1 MAVTKIHAIKATVDK
16 AIKYI
21 CNPQKTDDQVLVSSF
36 GCAPETADL
45 DFKFTLSHARKGNPN
60 KAFHLIQSF
69 MPGEITGEEANRIGK
84 ELADSLLQ
92 GKYSYVLATHVDRNH
107 IHNHL
112 IFCAADNIDYN
123 KYHDCKQSYY
133 HLRKLSDQLCS
144 AHDKSVILE
153 FKEHGKS
160 YAEWQNDKK
169 GTSWKTEIRKDINEC
184 IKAAASYDDFIRRM
198 RAKGYTIEGESFEP
212 DAPKYISFRP
222 AGKDRFVRGRD
233 RSLGKEYTKE
243 RIKERIE
250 EKAKLRSE
258 KLQSSPRK
266 ANDLIDTSDIKFAD
280 NPGLN
285 RWANLENL
293 KRFAAMYA
301 ELGRLGLQSPEE
313 LDARLSELRST
324 MQLSK
329 KTIVELER
337 KMRSFAE
344 ILSFAKQYSENKKY
358 DAGYQK
364 SKDPDRYYRMHQDE
378 LTLCRGAKK
387 ILENMGVDLKALNV
401 EEMQDHHEQIQGDC
415 ARLTNSYTELER
427 EYDKLAK
434 IQNSIKE
441 YMKEEQEPQK
451 VKDRNK
457 EL

>member
-1 MAVTKIHAIKATVDK
+1 
-16 AIKYI
+16 
-21 CNPQKTDDQVLVSSF
+21 
-36 GCAPETADL
+36 
-45 DFKFTLSHARKGNPN
+45 
-60 KAFHLIQSF
+60 

-92 GKYSYVLATHVDRNH
+92 GKYSYVLATHMDRNH
-107 IHNHL
+107 VHNHL
-112 IFCAADNIDYN
+112 IFCAADNVDYN

-133 HLRKLSDQLCS
+133 HLRKLSDQLCA

-153 FKEHGKS
+153 FKERGKS

-184 IKAAASYDDFIRRM
+184 IKAAASYDDFLRRM
-198 RAKGYTIEGESFEP
+198 RAKGYEIEGEAFEP

-258 KLQSSPRK
+258 KLQSSPKK
-266 ANDLIDTSDIKFAD
+266 ASDFIDTSDKKFAE

-285 RWANLENL
+285 RWANLQNL

-313 LDARLSELRST
+313 LDARLSELRAEL
-324 MQLSK
+324 QLSK

-344 ILSFAKQYSENKKY
+344 VLSFAKQYHENKKY

-378 LTLCRGAKK
+378 LTLCWGAKK
-387 ILENMGVDLKALNV
+387 ILENMGVDLKTLNV
-401 EEMQDHHEQIQGDC
+401 EEMQDHYEQMQEDC
-415 ARLTNSYTELER
+415 SSLTDSYMELDR

-434 IQNSIKE
+434 IQNNI
-441 YMKEEQEPQK
+441 
-451 VKDRNK
+451 
-457 EL
+457 

>member
-84 ELADSLLQ
+84 ELADSLLR

-107 IHNHL
+107 VHNHL

-160 YAEWQNDKK
+160 YAEWQNNKK
-169 GTSWKTEIRKDINEC
+169 GNSWKTAIRQDINEC
-184 IKAAASYDDFIRRM
+184 IKGAASYDDFLRRM
-198 RAKGYTIEGESFEP
+198 RAKGYEIEGESFDS

-222 AGKDRFVRGRD
+222 AGKDRFARGRD

-250 EKAKLRSE
+250 EKAKIRTE
-258 KLQSSPRK
+258 KFQSAPRK
-266 ANDLIDTSDIKFAD
+266 STGFIDTSDKKFAE

-285 RWANLENL
+285 RWANLQNL
-293 KRFAAMYA
+293 KLFSTMYA

-313 LDARLSELRST
+313 LESRLSELNNAVRNG
-324 MQLSK
+324 K
-329 KTIVELER
+329 KTVVELER
-337 KMRSFAE
+337 KMRSIAE
-344 ILSFAKQYSENKKY
+344 VLSFAKQYQENKKY
-358 DAGYQK
+358 DARYQK
-364 SKDPDRYYRMHQDE
+364 SKDPDRYYRIHQDE
-378 LTLCRGAKK
+378 LTLCWGAKK
-387 ILENMGVDLKALNV
+387 ILESMGIDLKTVNV
-401 EEMQDHHEQIQGDC
+401 EEIQNHYEQMQDDC
-415 ARLTNSYTELER
+415 SRLRDMYLDAEKES
-427 EYDKLAK
+427 DKLSK

-441 YMKEEQEPQK
+441 YLKEEQEPQK
-451 VKDRNK
+451 AKDKNK